1 MNLETHTTADPS
13 QDQPKKIFNRC
24 FVSIFLA
31 NSLMYLSQWMVN
43 SLVAKYADYLGA
55 TASMVGIVSSV
66 FALTA
71 LLFKIVSGPALDVY
85 NRRIILILAMCV
97 MGISYFGYSASSNVP
112 MLVSFRL
119 FQGCGQAFTATCCL
133 ALASDT
139 LPPDQFG
146 TGIGIFSLAQA
157 VMQAIGPTAG
167 LALMNR
173 FGYHMTFVI
182 SGSIM
187 VAAALLA
194 ACVNVPYKKEK
205 KFKITMDSIFAKEAL
220 LPVILIFF
228 LSTAFSVINSFLII
242 FAGKQGIT
250 GNIGLYFTVYA
261 CTLLFSRPLIGK
273 LSDRLGMVRVAIPA
287 MFCFALS
294 FLVISFSTTLL
305 SLLTAGLIAGFG
317 YGACQPAIQTLC
329 MKCVSQKRRGAA
341 SSSSYIGNDL
351 GQLLGPNVA
360 GAVIVAFGYN
370 AMWRFMMLFIF
381 TAVVLVIIFRKK
393 IYLIEKNFRTGV
405 VR

>member
-1 MNLETHTTADPS
+1 M
-13 QDQPKKIFNRC
+13 KKEPEKILNRC
-24 FVSIFLA
+24 FIHIFLA

-43 SLVAKYADYLGA
+43 SLVAKYADHLGA
-55 TASMVGIVSSV
+55 TAAMVGIVSSI

-71 LLFKIVSGPALDVY
+71 LIFKIVSGPALDTY
-85 NRRIILILAMCV
+85 NRRVILVIAMCI
-97 MGISYFGYSASSNVP
+97 MGISYFGYSASSNMP

-139 LPPDQFG
+139 LPPDKFG

-157 VMQAIGPTAG
+157 VMQAIGPTVG
-167 LALMNR
+167 LALMNCL
-173 FGYHMTFVI
+173 GYHLTFI
-182 SGSIM
+182 IAGSIM
-187 VAAALLA
+187 VVAAVLA
-194 ACVNVPYKKEK
+194 AGVNVPYEK
-205 KFKITMDSIFAKEAL
+205 TKSFKISLDSIFAKEAL
-220 LPVILIFF
+220 LPVVLIFF
-228 LSTAFSVINSFLII
+228 LSTAFSVINSFLIL

-261 CTLLFSRPLIGK
+261 CTLLFTRPLIGR
-273 LSDRLGMVRVAIPA
+273 LSDRFGMVRVAIPA

-294 FLVISFSTTLL
+294 FLVISISTSLEMILL
-305 SLLTAGLIAGFG
+305 AGFIAGFG

-329 MKCVSQKRRGAA
+329 MKCVPKKRRGAA

-360 GAVIVAFGYN
+360 GSMILAFGYH
-370 AMWRFMMLFIF
+370 AMWRFMTLFIV
-381 TAVVLVIIFRKK
+381 AALILVIIYRKK
-393 IYLIEKNFRTGV
+393 IYSIERNFRTGL

>member
-1 MNLETHTTADPS
+1 M
-13 QDQPKKIFNRC
+13 KKEPEKILNRC
-24 FVSIFLA
+24 FIHIFLA

-43 SLVAKYADYLGA
+43 SLVAKYADHLGA
-55 TASMVGIVSSV
+55 TAAMVGIVSSI

-71 LLFKIVSGPALDVY
+71 LIFKIVSGPALDTY
-85 NRRIILILAMCV
+85 NRRVILVIAMCI
-97 MGISYFGYSASSNVP
+97 MGISYFGYSASSNMP

-139 LPPDQFG
+139 LPLDKFG

-157 VMQAIGPTAG
+157 VMQAIGPTVG
-167 LALMNR
+167 LALMNCL
-173 FGYHMTFVI
+173 GYHLTFI
-182 SGSIM
+182 IAGFIM
-187 VAAALLA
+187 VVAAVLA
-194 ACVNVPYKKEK
+194 AGVNVPYEK
-205 KFKITMDSIFAKEAL
+205 TKSFKISLDSIFAKEAL
-220 LPVILIFF
+220 LPVVLIFF
-228 LSTAFSVINSFLII
+228 LSTAFSVINSFLIL

-261 CTLLFSRPLIGK
+261 CTLLFTRPLIGR
-273 LSDRLGMVRVAIPA
+273 LSDRFGMVRVAIPA

-294 FLVISFSTTLL
+294 FLVISISTSLEMILL
-305 SLLTAGLIAGFG
+305 AGFIAGFG

-329 MKCVSQKRRGAA
+329 MKCVPKKRRGAA

-360 GAVIVAFGYN
+360 GSMILAFGYH
-370 AMWRFMMLFIF
+370 AMWRFMTLFIV
-381 TAVVLVIIFRKK
+381 AALILVIIYRKK
-393 IYLIEKNFRTGV
+393 IYSIERNFRTGL

>member
-1 MNLETHTTADPS
+1 M
-13 QDQPKKIFNRC
+13 KKEPEKILNRC
-24 FVSIFLA
+24 FIHIFLA

-43 SLVAKYADYLGA
+43 SLVAKYADHLGA
-55 TASMVGIVSSV
+55 TAAMVGIVSSI

-71 LLFKIVSGPALDVY
+71 LIFKIVSGPALDTY
-85 NRRIILILAMCV
+85 NRRVILVIAMCI
-97 MGISYFGYSASSNVP
+97 MGISYFGYSASSNMP

-139 LPPDQFG
+139 LPPDKFG

-157 VMQAIGPTAG
+157 VMQAIGPTVG
-167 LALMNR
+167 LALMNCL
-173 FGYHMTFVI
+173 GYHLTFI
-182 SGSIM
+182 IAGFIM
-187 VAAALLA
+187 VVAAVLA
-194 ACVNVPYKKEK
+194 AGVNVPYEK
-205 KFKITMDSIFAKEAL
+205 TKSFKISLDSIFAKEAL
-220 LPVILIFF
+220 LPVVLIFF
-228 LSTAFSVINSFLII
+228 LSTAFSVINSFLIL

-261 CTLLFSRPLIGK
+261 CTLLFTRPLIGR
-273 LSDRLGMVRVAIPA
+273 LSDRFGMVRVAIPA

-294 FLVISFSTTLL
+294 FLVISISTSLEMILL
-305 SLLTAGLIAGFG
+305 AGFIAGFG

-329 MKCVSQKRRGAA
+329 MKCVPKKRRGAA

-360 GAVIVAFGYN
+360 GSMILAFGYH
-370 AMWRFMMLFIF
+370 AMWRFMTLFIV
-381 TAVVLVIIFRKK
+381 AALILVIIYRKK
-393 IYLIEKNFRTGV
+393 IYSIE
-405 VR
+405 

>member
-1 MNLETHTTADPS
+1 M
-13 QDQPKKIFNRC
+13 KKEPEKILNRC
-24 FVSIFLA
+24 FIHIFLA

-43 SLVAKYADYLGA
+43 SLVAKYADHLGA
-55 TASMVGIVSSV
+55 TAAMVGIVSSI

-71 LLFKIVSGPALDVY
+71 LIFKIVSGPALDTY
-85 NRRIILILAMCV
+85 NRRVILVIAMCI
-97 MGISYFGYSASSNVP
+97 MGISYFGYSASSNMP

-139 LPPDQFG
+139 LPPDKFG

-157 VMQAIGPTAG
+157 VMQAIGPTVG
-167 LALMNR
+167 LALMNCL
-173 FGYHMTFVI
+173 GYHLTFI
-182 SGSIM
+182 IAGFIM
-187 VAAALLA
+187 VVAAVLA
-194 ACVNVPYKKEK
+194 AGVNVPYEK
-205 KFKITMDSIFAKEAL
+205 TKSFKISLDSIFVKEAL
-220 LPVILIFF
+220 LPVVLIFF
-228 LSTAFSVINSFLII
+228 LSTAFSVINSFLIL

-261 CTLLFSRPLIGK
+261 CTLLFTRPLIGR
-273 LSDRLGMVRVAIPA
+273 LSDRFGMVRVAIPA

-294 FLVISFSTTLL
+294 FLVISISTSLEMILL
-305 SLLTAGLIAGFG
+305 AGFIAGFG

-329 MKCVSQKRRGAA
+329 MKCVPKKRRGAA

-360 GAVIVAFGYN
+360 GSMILAFGYH
-370 AMWRFMMLFIF
+370 AMWRFMTLFIV
-381 TAVVLVIIFRKK
+381 AALILVIIYRKK
-393 IYLIEKNFRTGV
+393 IYSIERNFRTGL

>member
-1 MNLETHTTADPS
+1 
-13 QDQPKKIFNRC
+13 
-24 FVSIFLA
+24 
-31 NSLMYLSQWMVN
+31 MYLSQWMVN
-43 SLVAKYADYLGA
+43 SLVAKYADHLGA
-55 TASMVGIVSSV
+55 TAAMVGIVSSI

-71 LLFKIVSGPALDVY
+71 LIFKIVSGPALDTY
-85 NRRIILILAMCV
+85 NRRVILVIAMCI
-97 MGISYFGYSASSNVP
+97 MGISYFGYSASSNMP

-139 LPPDQFG
+139 LPPDKFG

-157 VMQAIGPTAG
+157 VMQAIGPTVG
-167 LALMNR
+167 LALMNCL
-173 FGYHMTFVI
+173 GYHLTFI
-182 SGSIM
+182 IAGFIM
-187 VAAALLA
+187 VVAAVLA
-194 ACVNVPYKKEK
+194 AGVNVPYEK
-205 KFKITMDSIFAKEAL
+205 TKSFKISLDSIFAKEAL
-220 LPVILIFF
+220 LPVVLIFF
-228 LSTAFSVINSFLII
+228 LSTAFSVINSFLIL

-261 CTLLFSRPLIGK
+261 CTLLFTRPLIGR
-273 LSDRLGMVRVAIPA
+273 LSDRFGMVRVAIPA

-294 FLVISFSTTLL
+294 FLVISISTSLEMILL
-305 SLLTAGLIAGFG
+305 AGFIAGFG

-329 MKCVSQKRRGAA
+329 MKCVPKKRRGAA

-360 GAVIVAFGYN
+360 GSMILAFGYH
-370 AMWRFMMLFIF
+370 AMWRFMTLFIV
-381 TAVVLVIIFRKK
+381 AALILVIIYRKK
-393 IYLIEKNFRTGV
+393 IYSIERNFRTGL

>member
-1 MNLETHTTADPS
+1 M
-13 QDQPKKIFNRC
+13 KKEPEKILNRC
-24 FVSIFLA
+24 FIHIFLA

-43 SLVAKYADYLGA
+43 SLVAKYADHLGA
-55 TASMVGIVSSV
+55 TAAMVGIVSSI

-71 LLFKIVSGPALDVY
+71 LIFKIVSGPALDTY
-85 NRRIILILAMCV
+85 NRRVILVIAMCI
-97 MGISYFGYSASSNVP
+97 MGISYFGYSASSNMP

-139 LPPDQFG
+139 LPPDKFG

-157 VMQAIGPTAG
+157 VMQAIGPTVG
-167 LALMNR
+167 LALMNCL
-173 FGYHMTFVI
+173 GYHLTFI
-182 SGSIM
+182 IAGFIM
-187 VAAALLA
+187 AAVLA
-194 ACVNVPYKKEK
+194 AGVNVPYEK
-205 KFKITMDSIFAKEAL
+205 TKSFKISLDSIFAKEAL
-220 LPVILIFF
+220 LPVVLIFF
-228 LSTAFSVINSFLII
+228 LSTAFSVINSFLIL

-261 CTLLFSRPLIGK
+261 CTLLFTRPLIGR
-273 LSDRLGMVRVAIPA
+273 LSDRFGMVRVAIPA

-294 FLVISFSTTLL
+294 FLVISISTSLEMILL
-305 SLLTAGLIAGFG
+305 AGFIAGFG

-329 MKCVSQKRRGAA
+329 MKCVPKKRRGAA

-360 GAVIVAFGYN
+360 GSMILAFGYH
-370 AMWRFMMLFIF
+370 AMWRFMTLFIV
-381 TAVVLVIIFRKK
+381 AALILVIIYRKK
-393 IYLIEKNFRTGV
+393 IYSIERNFRTGL

>member
-1 MNLETHTTADPS
+1 MNRESSIAAALGKE
-13 QDQPKKIFNRC
+13 QPEKILNRC

-71 LLFKIVSGPALDVY
+71 LLFKIVSGPALDTF
-85 NRRIILILAMCV
+85 NRRIILVIAMCV
-97 MGISYFGYSASSNVP
+97 MGFSYFGYGVSSNVP

-139 LPPDQFG
+139 LPPDRFG

-157 VMQAIGPTAG
+157 VMQAIGPTVG

-173 FGYHMTFVI
+173 LGYHITFVI
-182 SGSIM
+182 AGSIM

-194 ACVNVPYKKEK
+194 SSVNVPYKKTRT
-205 KFKITMDSIFAKEAL
+205 FKICFDSIFAKEAL

-273 LSDRLGMVRVAIPA
+273 LSDRFGMVMVAIPA
-287 MFCFALS
+287 MCCFALS
-294 FLVISFSTTLL
+294 FLVISYSITLS
-305 SLLTAGLIAGFG
+305 SLLMAGFIAGFG

-329 MKCVSQKRRGAA
+329 MKCVPQKRRGAA

-360 GAVIVAFGYN
+360 GAIILAFGYH

-381 TAVVLVIIFRKK
+381 IAMMLVIVFRKR
-393 IYLIEKNFRTGV
+393 IYVIEKNFRTGI

>member
-1 MNLETHTTADPS
+1 M
-13 QDQPKKIFNRC
+13 KKEPEKILNRC
-24 FVSIFLA
+24 FIHIFLA

-43 SLVAKYADYLGA
+43 SLVAKYADHLGA
-55 TASMVGIVSSV
+55 TAAMVGIVSSI

-71 LLFKIVSGPALDVY
+71 LIFKIVSGPALDTY
-85 NRRIILILAMCV
+85 NRRVILVIAMCI
-97 MGISYFGYSASSNVP
+97 MGISYFGYSASSNMP

-139 LPPDQFG
+139 LPPDKFG

-157 VMQAIGPTAG
+157 VMQAIGPTVG
-167 LALMNR
+167 LALMNCL
-173 FGYHMTFVI
+173 GYHLTFI
-182 SGSIM
+182 IAGFIM
-187 VAAALLA
+187 VVAAVLA
-194 ACVNVPYKKEK
+194 AGVNVPYEK
-205 KFKITMDSIFAKEAL
+205 TKSFKISLDSIFAKEAL
-220 LPVILIFF
+220 LPVVLIFF
-228 LSTAFSVINSFLII
+228 LSTAFSVINSFLIL

-261 CTLLFSRPLIGK
+261 CTLLFTRPLIGR
-273 LSDRLGMVRVAIPA
+273 LSDRFGMVRVAIPA

-294 FLVISFSTTLL
+294 FLVISISTSLEMILL
-305 SLLTAGLIAGFG
+305 AGFIAGFG

-329 MKCVSQKRRGAA
+329 MKCVPKKRRGAA

-360 GAVIVAFGYN
+360 GSMILAFGYH
-370 AMWRFMMLFIF
+370 AMWRFMTLFIV
-381 TAVVLVIIFRKK
+381 AALILVIIYRKK
-393 IYLIEKNFRTGV
+393 IYSIERNFRTGL

>member
-1 MNLETHTTADPS
+1 
-13 QDQPKKIFNRC
+13 
-24 FVSIFLA
+24 
-31 NSLMYLSQWMVN
+31 
-43 SLVAKYADYLGA
+43 
-55 TASMVGIVSSV
+55 
-66 FALTA
+66 
-71 LLFKIVSGPALDVY
+71 
-85 NRRIILILAMCV
+85 
-97 MGISYFGYSASSNVP
+97 
-112 MLVSFRL
+112 
-119 FQGCGQAFTATCCL
+119 
-133 ALASDT
+133 
-139 LPPDQFG
+139 
-146 TGIGIFSLAQA
+146 
-157 VMQAIGPTAG
+157 
-167 LALMNR
+167 
-173 FGYHMTFVI
+173 
-182 SGSIM
+182 M
-187 VAAALLA
+187 VAAAILA

-205 KFKITMDSIFAKEAL
+205 KFRITMDSIFAKEAL

>member
-1 MNLETHTTADPS
+1 M
-13 QDQPKKIFNRC
+13 KKEPEKILNRC
-24 FVSIFLA
+24 FIHIFLA

-43 SLVAKYADYLGA
+43 SLVAKYADHLGA
-55 TASMVGIVSSV
+55 TAAMVGIVSSI

-71 LLFKIVSGPALDVY
+71 LLFKIVSGPALDTY
-85 NRRIILILAMCV
+85 NRRVILVIAMCI
-97 MGISYFGYSASSNVP
+97 MGISYFGYSASSNMP

-139 LPPDQFG
+139 LPPDKFG

-157 VMQAIGPTAG
+157 VMQAIGPTVG
-167 LALMNR
+167 LALMNCL
-173 FGYHMTFVI
+173 GYHLTFVI
-182 SGSIM
+182 AGSIM
-187 VAAALLA
+187 VVAAVLA
-194 ACVNVPYKKEK
+194 AGVNVPYEK
-205 KFKITMDSIFAKEAL
+205 TRSFKISLDSIFAKEAL
-220 LPVILIFF
+220 LPVVLIFF
-228 LSTAFSVINSFLII
+228 LSTAFSVINSFLIL

-261 CTLLFSRPLIGK
+261 CTLLFTRPLIGR
-273 LSDRLGMVRVAIPA
+273 LSDRFGMVRVAVPA

-294 FLVISFSTTLL
+294 FLVISIST
-305 SLLTAGLIAGFG
+305 SLGMILFAGFIAGFG

-329 MKCVSQKRRGAA
+329 MKCVPQKRRGAA

-360 GAVIVAFGYN
+360 GSMILAFGYH
-370 AMWRFMMLFIF
+370 AMWRFMTLFIF
-381 TAVVLVIIFRKK
+381 AALFLVIIYRKR
-393 IYLIEKNFRTGV
+393 IYSIERNFRTGLI
-405 VR
+405 R

>member
-1 MNLETHTTADPS
+1 M
-13 QDQPKKIFNRC
+13 KKEPEKILNRC
-24 FVSIFLA
+24 FIHIFLA

-43 SLVAKYADYLGA
+43 SLVAKYADHLGA
-55 TASMVGIVSSV
+55 TAAMVGIVSSI

-71 LLFKIVSGPALDVY
+71 LIFKIVSGPALDTY
-85 NRRIILILAMCV
+85 NRRVILVIAMCI
-97 MGISYFGYSASSNVP
+97 MGISYFGYSASSNMP

-139 LPPDQFG
+139 LPPDKFG

-157 VMQAIGPTAG
+157 VMQAIGPTVG
-167 LALMNR
+167 LALMNCL
-173 FGYHMTFVI
+173 GYHLTFI
-182 SGSIM
+182 IAGFIM
-187 VAAALLA
+187 VVAAVLA
-194 ACVNVPYKKEK
+194 AGVNVPYEK
-205 KFKITMDSIFAKEAL
+205 TKSFKISLDSIFAKEAL
-220 LPVILIFF
+220 LPVVLIFF
-228 LSTAFSVINSFLII
+228 LSTAFSVINSFLIL

-261 CTLLFSRPLIGK
+261 CTLLFTRPLIGR
-273 LSDRLGMVRVAIPA
+273 LSDRFGMVRVAIPA

-294 FLVISFSTTLL
+294 FSVISISTSLEMILL
-305 SLLTAGLIAGFG
+305 AGFIAGFG

-329 MKCVSQKRRGAA
+329 MKCVPKKRRGAA

-360 GAVIVAFGYN
+360 GSMILAFGYH
-370 AMWRFMMLFIF
+370 AMWRFMTLFIV
-381 TAVVLVIIFRKK
+381 AALILVIIYRKK
-393 IYLIEKNFRTGV
+393 IYSIERNFRTGL